1 MRGAHAAFGRLSAPL
16 RMGSIAL
23 ILFACGCYRQQ
34 MARQPGYHNP
44 DQPSEF
50 FADGQANRP
59 LVSGTVARGQLRD
72 DNAYFTGRS
81 GDAFTNDFPLPLS
94 MAVLERGRERFD
106 IYCSICHG
114 RVGRGDGQ
122 VVQRGYIK
130 PPSFHSERLRAMPVG
145 QMFDVVTRGFGAMP
159 DYASQIPVNDR
170 WAIIAYVRAL
180 QFSQNV
186 PTANLTPEDQRRLEE
201 AQRGR

>member
-1 MRGAHAAFGRLSAPL
+1 MVVAFA
-16 RMGSIAL
+16 
-23 ILFACGCYRQQ
+23 ILQMSLAGCYRQK
-34 MARQPGYHNP
+34 MAQQPGYHNP

-59 LVSGTVARGQLRD
+59 LVAGTVARGQLRD
-72 DNAYFTGRS
+72 ESAYFTGRS
-81 GDAFTNDFPLPLS
+81 GDAFVSEFPMPLS
-94 MAVLERGRERFD
+94 LEVLERGRERFD
-106 IYCSICHG
+106 IYCSVCHG
-114 RVGRGDGQ
+114 RVGLGDGQ

-145 QMFDVVTRGFGAMP
+145 QIFDVITRGFGAMP
-159 DYASQIPVNDR
+159 DYASQIPVSDR

-186 PTANLTPEDQRRLEE
+186 PAGQLSPDERRRLEE